1 MYLNV
6 SAGLLTWLVDSV
18 NCLDQANCDPTRMNR
33 VEMRDKIMP
42 IINAWLESNGHQ
54 SLNEIAFY
62 RRIVYELARTVK
74 LKASDHRDAIR
85 AAWLTYEN
93 QKHHYDQW
101 ERFLI
106 DTGFGRPATA
116 AELLESPE
124 LGSVILFRGQVNL
137 LCIVLLSIFYYIAFT
152 HSFLLYFYLL

>member
-1 MYLNV
+1 MDNFVQSDDILQN
-6 SAGLLTWLVDSV
+6 AAALLF
-18 NCLDQANCDPTRMNR
+18 
-33 VEMRDKIMP
+33 
-42 IINAWLESNGHQ
+42 IINHG
-54 SLNEIAFY
+54 
-62 RRIVYELARTVK
+62 
-74 LKASDHRDAIR
+74 ASDHRDAIR

-93 QKHHYDQW
+93 RKHHYDQW